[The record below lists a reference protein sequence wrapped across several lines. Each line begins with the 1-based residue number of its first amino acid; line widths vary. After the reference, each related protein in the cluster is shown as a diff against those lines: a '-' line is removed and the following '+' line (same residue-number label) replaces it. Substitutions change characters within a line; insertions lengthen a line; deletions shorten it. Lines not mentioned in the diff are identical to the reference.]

1 MLSNKIKYT
10 LIGIFSAIELAFL
23 VLLLTLGGQ
32 ASVIISF
39 ISIVLAFGFSIIFL
53 NFKNKNFF
61 IQLALFFTVGAD
73 ICLVLCQPIQQSV
86 GMLFFSFAQL
96 VYFCKLLYE
105 TPSKK
110 VRLANLIS
118 RCVAIVLV
126 QALTLIVVGAKADFL
141 ALISMFYYTN
151 LILNIVFAFFNFK
164 QNPYFAI
171 GMVLFAL
178 CDTIIGLNVAIG
190 TYIYVP
196 ETSFLYQ
203 LAFSPFNWAWLFYLP
218 SQTLISISSTK
229 AASK

>member
-1 MLSNKIKYT
+1 MTFSNKVKYL
-10 LIGIFSAIELAFL
+10 LIAAFCAVEITFL
-23 VLLLTLGGQ
+23 VLLLTLGGN
-32 ASVIISF
+32 ASRIISF
-39 ISIVLAFGFSIIFL
+39 VSIALAFAFSLLFV
-53 NFKNKNFF
+53 NFKNKNIF
-61 IQLALFFTVGAD
+61 IQLGLMFTVCAD
-73 ICLVLCQPIQQSV
+73 VCLVLCQPMKQTL
-86 GMLFFSFAQL
+86 GMVFFSFAQI

-118 RCVAIVLV
+118 RCIAIILV
-126 QALTLIVVGAKADFL
+126 QVLTIVVVGKTVDFL

-190 TYIYVP
+190 TYITIP
-196 ETSFLYQ
+196 ESSFLYQ
-203 LAFSPFNWAWLFYLP
+203 IAFSPFNWAWLFYLP
-218 SQTLISISSTK
+218 SQVCISISASK
-229 AASK
+229 AAK